1 MAPRSAILA
10 LTFALLVAVVLS
22 EGPQCGLLSLEYDD
36 YNDVDDDGGN
46 RGSNSGSSGGRNGR
60 SNSGSSGGRNGRSNS
75 GSSGGSDP
83 TTATTAA
90 PATPPPG
97 ALSVPTTAS
106 TMVAAVC
113 PQLKGKYQCCSDD
126 YFNNARLKLKN
137 QDLRNGFS
145 MQAQPRVTG
154 FRSLANS
161 ITEYSQ
167 NTFNDDFGNNFANYT
182 KIANVPLNINPMADT
197 FNVAQNVR
205 QWIENGLYTIANS
218 TSNPTCVGVQ
228 VASILN
234 SADVGAIVKDV
245 GLLRNASSVFY
256 LIDQYIA
263 NISDTILAL
272 VPPSD
277 QCANALLKLT
287 CSKCQQSISKLCRNV
302 CGAAAK
308 GCLAPYYTVLNPQFN
323 ILWDVTS
330 QLVQF
335 LNKTLTDMF
344 AKQDAIKQALIQNVR
359 TSCSVD
365 LASNLTISIRPQGIG
380 YKYLSQAKSLLNSGL
395 LTYGPDGPVL
405 CNSTTQTS
413 SCWTG
418 ERDSV
423 EDEPEFDDDSIQGQ
437 DKNPAGSFNVAQL
450 SQEAKKLGTP
460 VNTFLNTSVVSSL
473 MPAAITIPQGQVYQ
487 PSSATT
493 VGVSLLLMIVAHLIL
508 SFY

>member
-1 MAPRSAILA
+1 MGIVEGCSISE
-10 LTFALLVAVVLS
+10 LLSFVLS
-22 EGPQCGLLSLEYDD
+22 VHILKSYRLHADL
-36 YNDVDDDGGN
+36 
-46 RGSNSGSSGGRNGR
+46 
-60 SNSGSSGGRNGRSNS
+60 
-75 GSSGGSDP
+75 
-83 TTATTAA
+83 TTETI
-90 PATPPPG
+90 
-97 ALSVPTTAS
+97 
-106 TMVAAVC
+106 
-113 PQLKGKYQCCSDD
+113 
-126 YFNNARLKLKN
+126 
-137 QDLRNGFS
+137 FS
-145 MQAQPRVTG
+145 FSAD
-154 FRSLANS
+154 
-161 ITEYSQ
+161 SQ

-228 VASILN
+228 VESILN
-234 SADVGAIVKDV
+234 SADVDAIVKDV

-344 AKQDAIKQALIQNVR
+344 AKQDAIKQALVR
-359 TSCSVD
+359 QWSHF
-365 LASNLTISIRPQGIG
+365 LMNLN
-380 YKYLSQAKSLLNSGL
+380 QAIA
-395 LTYGPDGPVL
+395 
-405 CNSTTQTS
+405 
-413 SCWTG
+413 
-418 ERDSV
+418 DS
-423 EDEPEFDDDSIQGQ
+423 ECKD
-437 DKNPAGSFNVAQL
+437 QL
-450 SQEAKKLGTP
+450 QC
-460 VNTFLNTSVVSSL
+460 
-473 MPAAITIPQGQVYQ
+473 
-487 PSSATT
+487 
-493 VGVSLLLMIVAHLIL
+493 
-508 SFY
+508 

>member
-36 YNDVDDDGGN
+36 YNDVDDDEGN
-46 RGSNSGSSGGRNGR
+46 RG

-234 SADVGAIVKDV
+234 SADVDAIVKDV

-277 QCANALLKLT
+277 QCANTLLKLT
-287 CSKCQQSISKLCRNV
+287 CSKCQQSISKLCRN
-302 CGAAAK
+302 
-308 GCLAPYYTVLNPQFN
+308 FN